1 MKEGSDPQP
10 EIDLRLTSFGELA
23 VIGGNAGTI
32 GLYLTLR
39 IHTAIPSAISAV
51 FNLEKWPHVE

>member
-1 MKEGSDPQP
+1 MKERSDPQSA
-10 EIDLRLTSFGELA
+10 IDVRFISFGDLA
-23 VIGGNAGTI
+23 VIGGNTGTI